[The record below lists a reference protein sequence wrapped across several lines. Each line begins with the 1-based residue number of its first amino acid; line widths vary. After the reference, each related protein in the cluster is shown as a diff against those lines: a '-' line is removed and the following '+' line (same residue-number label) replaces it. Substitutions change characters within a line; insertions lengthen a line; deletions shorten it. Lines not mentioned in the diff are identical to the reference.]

1 MYRWVAVAEQKGF
14 VCMCPSCIFAP
25 VLPPMTPRLTLA
37 LLLVQLSLSSLY
49 AQRDTLRLDT
59 VPITA
64 TRIPGTLE
72 RAARHVQVLDQRALQ
87 GAARPEVS
95 ELLRDHT
102 AIDVRQRGPFDAQT
116 DLSIRGGTYDQAL
129 VLIDGI
135 PMSDPQT
142 GHHLMDLPL
151 LGDALDRIDVCYGG
165 ASRTFG
171 AGAFSGAVNL
181 ITRRPTGIN
190 GSLTVDGGE
199 YGSWRVRGMQEWAR
213 NGLGMRL
220 TAFHGRSDG
229 AVANSDHTQS
239 GAHLSA
245 GKQWKR
251 LELRG
256 QAGWND
262 KRFGAQNFYSS
273 LYPDQQEYT
282 RTLLAALELKH
293 RGLWSWSVRAYFRQ
307 HHDRF
312 ELFREGDGYY
322 RFANGYFIRGEAD
335 TARFTPTFFYTYHNV
350 HRTQVSGA
358 EAEIH
363 RAWKAGT
370 TAIGLHARDEGI
382 LSNVLGTPL
391 DEPVQAGNSRD
402 PYTRSD
408 GRRNLA
414 IHLDH
419 RYTWKH
425 LTVDAGVLL
434 NINTAFAPEWLPG
447 IDLSHAWSDRHTT
460 YASASRAFRLP
471 TYTDLYYNR
480 GGAVGSLDLL
490 PEHGDQL
497 ELGHRMR
504 SGRWSATVSA
514 FSRRGR
520 DLIDWVKRPGEQIVR
535 ASNLTAVD
543 LHGIE
548 FSTRWTSADDRS
560 TLGGIYAYQWTD
572 REAFDFTSLYVLDQ
586 LQHRLTV
593 WGEQRMA
600 HFTVRANVLWQQRV
614 GTYIDFNEGVATA
627 YPDNFRV
634 DARVSWNHG
643 PLQLFVSGYNL
654 LNTSQMD
661 RANVVLPGR
670 WITAGITVK
679 WKQRQAKT

>member
-1 MYRWVAVAEQKGF
+1 MAALFGR
-14 VCMCPSCIFAP
+14 PSVIEHLCAL
-25 VLPPMTPRLTLA
+25 LPPHMRPAFLLA
-37 LLLVQLSLSSLY
+37 LLSASLASTALR

-59 VPITA
+59 VAITA

-72 RAARHVQVLDQRALQ
+72 RVARHAQVLDHRTLD

-95 ELLRDHT
+95 ELLREHT

-142 GHHLMDLPL
+142 GHHLMDLPVL
-151 LGDALDRIDVCYGG
+151 ADALERIDVCYGG

-181 ITRRPTGIN
+181 ITRRPTSDR
-190 GSLTVDGGE
+190 GSLTLEGGE
-199 YGSWRVRGMQEWAR
+199 FGTWRLRGMQEWTH
-213 NGLGMRL
+213 NDLGMRL

-229 AVANSDHTQS
+229 AVANSDQTRT
-239 GAHLSA
+239 GAHLGA
-245 GKQWKR
+245 TKQWDH

-256 QAGWND
+256 QVGWTG
-262 KRFGAQNFYSS
+262 KRFGAQNFYSTA
-273 LYPDQQEYT
+273 YPDQQELT
-282 RTLLAALELKH
+282 RTLLAAVELKH
-293 RGLWSWSVRAYFRQ
+293 RGRWSWSLRGYFRQ

-322 RFANGYFIRGEAD
+322 RFDNGYFIRGNAD
-335 TARFTPTFFYTYHNV
+335 TARFSPTFFYTFHNV
-350 HRTQVSGA
+350 HRTQVFGA
-358 EAEIH
+358 EAEVH
-363 RAWKAGT
+363 RAWIAGT
-370 TAIGLHARDEGI
+370 TAIGVHARDEGI

-391 DEPVQAGNSRD
+391 HTPVPVHGSRD

-419 RYTWKH
+419 RYSWKK
-425 LTVDAGVLL
+425 LTIEAGVLL
-434 NINTAFAPEWLPG
+434 NLNTAFRPEWLPG
-447 IDLSHAWSDRHTT
+447 IDLSHVWNGHHTT

-490 PEHGDQL
+490 PEHGDQV
-497 ELGHRMR
+497 ELGHRFR
-504 SGRWSATVSA
+504 SGRWGATVSG

-520 DLIDWVKRPGEQIVR
+520 DLIDWVKRPGETTVR

-548 FSTRWTSADDRS
+548 LSLQNTSADDR
-560 TLGGIYAYQWTD
+560 TLIGAIYAYQWTD
-572 REAFDFTSLYVLDQ
+572 REAFDFTSLYVLDH
-586 LQHRLTV
+586 LRHRLSA
-593 WGEQRMA
+593 WGERRVSR
-600 HFTVRANVLWQQRV
+600 FSLRANLSWQQRV
-614 GTYIDFNEGVATA
+614 GSYVDLNEGVATS

-634 DARVSWNHG
+634 DAKVSWHNG
-643 PLQLFVSGYNL
+643 PIQLFVSGYNL
-654 LNTSQMD
+654 LNAEQMD
-661 RANVVLPGR
+661 RANVWLPGR
-670 WITAGITVK
+670 WITGGITVTWNK
-679 WKQRQAKT
+679 GGEHDR

>member
-1 MYRWVAVAEQKGF
+1 MPCCIHVVAKDHLCALF
-14 VCMCPSCIFAP
+14 HPMCARPFLS
-25 VLPPMTPRLTLA
+25 
-37 LLLVQLSLSSLY
+37 LLLVLAGLDPIH
-49 AQRDTLRLDT
+49 AQRDTLQLDT

-72 RAARHVQVLDQRALQ
+72 RVARHVQILDHRTLR

-95 ELLRDHT
+95 EVLRNHT

-116 DLSIRGGTYDQAL
+116 DLSMRGGTYDQAL

-142 GHHLMDLPL
+142 GHHLMDLPVL
-151 LGDALDRIDVCYGG
+151 SDAIERIDVCYGG

-181 ITRRPTGIN
+181 ITRRPTGKS

-199 YGSWRVRGMQEWAR
+199 YGSWRVRGMQEWTHH
-213 NGLGMRL
+213 GFGMRVA
-220 TAFHGRSDG
+220 AFHGRSDG
-229 AVANSDHTQS
+229 AVVNSDQSHS
-239 GAHLSA
+239 GAHLSV
-245 GKQWKR
+245 GNQWQR
-251 LELRG
+251 IELRG
-256 QAGWND
+256 QAGWSD

-273 LYPDQQEYT
+273 LYPAQQEYT

-293 RGLWSWSVRAYFRQ
+293 RGLWSWSVRSYFRQ

-322 RFANGYFIRGEAD
+322 RFRNGYFIRGEAD
-335 TARFTPTFFYTYHNV
+335 TARFSRTFYYTFHNV
-350 HRTQVSGA
+350 HRTQVLGA

-370 TAIGLHARDEGI
+370 TAIGLHARQEDI
-382 LSNVLGTPL
+382 LSNVLGMKL
-391 DEPVQAGNSRD
+391 DGPIRANGSRD
-402 PYTRSD
+402 PYTLGD

-414 IHLDH
+414 IHVDH
-419 RYTWKH
+419 RYTWKR

-447 IDLSHAWSDRHTT
+447 LDLGHTWNHHHTT
-460 YASASRAFRLP
+460 YASVSRAFRLP

-480 GGAVGSLDLL
+480 GGAVGSLDLR
-490 PEHGDQL
+490 PEHGDQV
-497 ELGHRMR
+497 EIGHRVR
-504 SGRWSATVSA
+504 RGRWNATVSA
-514 FSRRGR
+514 FSRRGY
-520 DLIDWVKRPGEQIVR
+520 DLIDWVKRPGEQTVR
-535 ASNLTAVD
+535 ASNITAVD
-543 LHGIE
+543 LHGVE
-548 FSTRWTSADDRS
+548 FSTGWMSDDERL

-586 LQHRLTV
+586 LRHRLTV
-593 WGEQRMA
+593 WGEQRVA
-600 HFTVRANVLWQQRV
+600 QFTVRANVLWQQRV
-614 GTYIDFNEGVATA
+614 GTYIDFHEGVATP
-627 YPDNFRV
+627 YPENFRV
-634 DARVSWNHG
+634 DARVSWDHG
-643 PLQLFVSGYNL
+643 PIQLFAGAYNL
-654 LNTSQMD
+654 LNTAQMD

-679 WKQRQAKT
+679 WNQPKEQHQHPR

>member
-1 MYRWVAVAEQKGF
+1 MPPRLLLCSLF
-14 VCMCPSCIFAP
+14 VSACLSP
-25 VLPPMTPRLTLA
+25 VL
-37 LLLVQLSLSSLY
+37 

-72 RAARHVQVLDQRALQ
+72 RVARHVQVLDQRVLK
-87 GAARPEVS
+87 GTTRPEVS
-95 ELLRDHT
+95 EMLRNHT
-102 AIDVRQRGPFDAQT
+102 AIDVRQRGPFDTQT
-116 DLSIRGGTYDQAL
+116 DLSIRGGTFDQAL

-151 LGDALDRIDVCYGG
+151 LADALERIDVCYGG

-181 ITRRPTGIN
+181 ITRRPTGTN
-190 GSLTVDGGE
+190 GSFTVDGGE
-199 YGSWRVRGMQEWAR
+199 FGSWRARGMQEWAR

-220 TAFHGRSDG
+220 TAFHGQSDG
-229 AVANSDHTQS
+229 AVPNSDHDQS
-239 GAHLSA
+239 GAHLSG

-256 QAGWND
+256 QVGWNS

-293 RGLWSWSVRAYFRQ
+293 RGLWSWSVRGYFRQ
-307 HHDRF
+307 HNDRF

-322 RFANGYFIRGEAD
+322 RYADGYFIRGTAD
-335 TARFTPTFFYTYHNV
+335 TARFTPTFFYTFHNV
-350 HRTQVSGA
+350 HRTQVLGG
-358 EAEIH
+358 EAEVH

-370 TAIGLHARDEGI
+370 TALGLHVRDEGI
-382 LSNVLGTPL
+382 LSNVLGKVMDAPI
-391 DEPVQAGNSRD
+391 DAGSSRD

-414 IHLDH
+414 VHLDH
-419 RYTWKH
+419 RYTLKRF
-425 LTVDAGVLL
+425 TAEAGVLM

-447 IDLSHAWSDRHTT
+447 LDLSFAWNTRHTT

-480 GGAVGSLDLL
+480 GGAVGSLDLR
-490 PEHGDQL
+490 PEHGDQI
-497 ELGHRMR
+497 EVGHRMR
-504 SGRWSATVSA
+504 MGRWSTTVSA
-514 FSRRGR
+514 FNRQGR
-520 DLIDWVKRPGEQIVR
+520 DLIDWVKRPGEQVIR
-535 ASNLTAVD
+535 AANITALD
-543 LHGIE
+543 LRGVE
-548 FSTRWTSADDRS
+548 LSTHWASGDERS
-560 TLGGIYAYQWTD
+560 RIGGLYAYQWTD
-572 REAFDFTSLYVLDQ
+572 REAFDFTSLYVLDH

-593 WGEQRMA
+593 WGEQRVGQ
-600 HFTVRANVLWQQRV
+600 FTLRGNLTWQQRV
-614 GTYIDFNEGVATA
+614 GTYVDFNEGVATA
-627 YPDNFRV
+627 YPDNLRV
-634 DARVSWNHG
+634 DARVSWERG
-643 PLQLFVSGYNL
+643 PVQLFISGYNV
-654 LNTSQMD
+654 LNTAQMD

-670 WITAGITVK
+670 WITGGITFR
-679 WKQRQAKT
+679 WKQRQAQK